1 MDVNAQND
9 RKSASLCLALMCG
22 HAELAR
28 MFVKHGASMG
38 GHMEFAR
45 ELVECGADF
54 NARHYLEITRF
65 EEASRRRISDIDD
78 AATLS
83 A

>member
-1 MDVNAQND
+1 MWAPL
-9 RKSASLCLALMCG
+9 RLALMCG
-22 HAELAR
+22 HAEFVR
-28 MFVKHGASMG
+28 MFVKHGASMS

-45 ELVECGADF
+45 ELVGRGADVT
-54 NARHYLEITRF
+54 ARHYLEITQF
-65 EEASRRRISDIDD
+65 EEASRKRTSDIDD